1 MKRKKQKIKIVI
13 NEGSINVITNENTFY
28 AKGIKNTRKLK
39 GKEYYY

>member
-1 MKRKKQKIKIVI
+1 MERKKHKIKIVI
-13 NEGSINVITNENTFY
+13 NENSVNIITNESVYY